1 MGEVFDMQ
9 RVAEL
14 GDAILRWL
22 AANVF
27 VLNNAAQLAIVL
39 VALGIAVLASRWLP
53 KSLPQPVQL
62 APLATLLNALRPLAQ
77 ALIWLVLT
85 WVALL
90 VARAAD
96 RPSHLIDIA
105 VSLLTAWIAIRI
117 LSLAAPS
124 ARWARL
130 MTWAVWW
137 VAALS
142 ILGLLDPTIAM
153 LDSVALETPRLR
165 VSVYSVIKSALVLA
179 VLLTLASSV
188 TRTVAARIRTS
199 RTLSASAQV
208 LFTKSVRA
216 TLVALAIVIGV
227 HTLGI
232 DLTAIAVVV
241 SALGL
246 GAGFGLQRVISN
258 IVSGVVLLLD
268 QSIRPGDVISVSGTY
283 GWVTAL
289 GGRYVSVVTRDGVEH
304 LIPNETLISERVENW
319 THTNS
324 HTRLKIPVQVAYDT
338 DVHRAIEICVQ
349 AACGTERVL
358 AEPECRCLLV
368 GFGDNGLQLEVRIW
382 IGDAH
387 NGVQNVKSAVLLR
400 IWDRFREAGIS
411 VPFPQREVTI
421 RSGTELQPPPPR
433 PRSDEGFP

>member
-1 MGEVFDMQ
+1 
-9 RVAEL
+9 
-14 GDAILRWL
+14 
-22 AANVF
+22 
-27 VLNNAAQLAIVL
+27 
-39 VALGIAVLASRWLP
+39 
-53 KSLPQPVQL
+53 
-62 APLATLLNALRPLAQ
+62 
-77 ALIWLVLT
+77 
-85 WVALL
+85 LL
-90 VARAAD
+90 VASVAH
-96 RPSHLIDIA
+96 RPSHLLNIA
-105 VSLLTAWIAIRI
+105 VSLLTAWVVIRL

-124 ARWARL
+124 PRWARL
-130 MTWAVWW
+130 MTWAVWS

-142 ILGLLDPTIAM
+142 ILGLLEPTIAM
-153 LDSVALETPRLR
+153 LDAAAFETPRLR
-165 VSVYSVIKSALVLA
+165 ISLYSVIKSAFVLA

-188 TRTVAARIRTS
+188 HRALGARIRAS
-199 RTLSASAQV
+199 RTLSPSAQV
-208 LFTKSVRA
+208 LFTKGLRA
-216 TLVALAIVIGV
+216 TLVSIAAVIGV
-227 HTLGI
+227 HSLGI

-246 GAGFGLQRVISN
+246 GAGFGFQKVIGN
-258 IVSGVVLLLD
+258 IVSGVVLLID

-324 HTRLKIPVQVAYDT
+324 HTRLKIPVCVAYDA
-338 DVHRAIEICVQ
+338 DVHQAIDICVQ

-368 GFGDNGLQLEVRIW
+368 AFGDNGLQLEVRIW

-400 IWDRFREAGIS
+400 IWDRFREAGIQ
-411 VPFPQREVTI
+411 VPYPHRDVTI
-421 RSGTELQPPPPR
+421 RGLAGSAPEPGAAPE
-433 PRSDEGFP
+433 

>member
-1 MGEVFDMQ
+1 M
-9 RVAEL
+9 
-14 GDAILRWL
+14 
-22 AANVF
+22 
-27 VLNNAAQLAIVL
+27 
-39 VALGIAVLASRWLP
+39 
-53 KSLPQPVQL
+53 QL

-77 ALIWLVLT
+77 TLIWLVLT
-85 WVALL
+85 WLALL
-90 VARAAD
+90 VARAAH

-105 VSLLTAWIAIRI
+105 ASLLTAWIAIRI

-130 MTWAVWW
+130 MTWAVWS
-137 VAALS
+137 VAAFS

-165 VSVYSVIKSALVLA
+165 VSIYSVIKSALVLA
-179 VLLTLASSV
+179 VLLTLASSL
-188 TRTVAARIRTS
+188 TRALGARIRTS

-216 TLVALAIVIGV
+216 TLVAIAVVIGI

-232 DLTAIAVVV
+232 DLTAIAVVL

-246 GAGFGLQRVISN
+246 GAGFGLQKVISN

-324 HTRLKIPVQVAYDT
+324 HTRLKIPVRVAYDT
-338 DVHRAIEICVQ
+338 DVHRAIDSAFRPPAGPSACCPSPSA
-349 AACGTERVL
+349 AACSSASATT
-358 AEPECRCLLV
+358 ASM
-368 GFGDNGLQLEVRIW
+368 LEVRIW

-400 IWDRFREAGIS
+400 IWDRFREAGIR
-411 VPFPQREVTI
+411 VPFPQRDVTV
-421 RSGTELQPPPPR
+421 RGASDLRPPPP
-433 PRSDEGFP
+433 PGSDARFP

>member
-1 MGEVFDMQ
+1 MGDVFDLQ
-9 RVAEL
+9 RIADL
-14 GDAILRWL
+14 GNAILRWL

-27 VLNNAAQLAIVL
+27 VLDNAAQLAIVL
-39 VALGIAVLASRWLP
+39 VALGVAVLAARWLP

-62 APLATLLNALRPLAQ
+62 APLATLLNALRPLAPT
-77 ALIWLVLT
+77 LIWLVLT
-85 WVALL
+85 WLALL
-90 VARAAD
+90 VTRAAH

-105 VSLLTAWIAIRI
+105 VSLLTAWVMIRL

-137 VAALS
+137 VAAFS
-142 ILGLLDPTIAM
+142 ILGLLEPTIAM
-153 LDSVALETPRLR
+153 LDAMAFETPRLR
-165 VSVYSVIKSALVLA
+165 VSVYSVIKSALVLG

-188 TRTVAARIRTS
+188 TRTVATRIRTS

-216 TLVALAIVIGV
+216 TLVGLAVLIGV
-227 HTLGI
+227 HTLGV
-232 DLTAIAVVV
+232 DLTGIAVVV

-246 GAGFGLQRVISN
+246 GAGFGLQKVISN

-324 HTRLKIPVQVAYDT
+324 HTRLKIPVRVAYDT
-338 DVHRAIEICVQ
+338 DVHQAIDICVQ

-368 GFGDNGLQLEVRIW
+368 GFGENGLELEVRIW

-387 NGVQNVKSAVLLR
+387 NGVQNVKSDVLLR
-400 IWDRFREAGIS
+400 IWDRFRDAGIR
-411 VPFPQREVTI
+411 VPLPQRTVTVQ
-421 RSGTELQPPPPR
+421 GATDLPPSR
-433 PRSDEGFP
+433 PRSEPGFP

>member
-1 MGEVFDMQ
+1 MGELFDMQ
-9 RVAEL
+9 RLADL
-14 GDAILRWL
+14 GNAILTWL

-27 VLNNAAQLAIVL
+27 VFNNAAQLAIVL
-39 VALGIAVLASRWLP
+39 VALGIAVLAARWLP
-53 KSLPQPVQL
+53 KSLPPSVQL
-62 APLATLLNALRPLAQ
+62 APLATLLNALRPLAP

-85 WVALL
+85 WLALL
-90 VARAAD
+90 VTRVAH
-96 RPSHLIDIA
+96 RPSHVIEIA
-105 VSLLTAWIAIRI
+105 VILLTARVVIRI

-130 MTWAVWW
+130 MTWAVWS

-153 LDSVALETPRLR
+153 LDAAALETPRLR

-188 TRTVAARIRTS
+188 TRFLAARIRTS

-216 TLVALAIVIGV
+216 TLVALAVLIGV
-227 HTLGI
+227 HTLGV
-232 DLTAIAVVV
+232 DLTAFAVVV

-246 GAGFGLQRVISN
+246 GAGFGLQKVISN

-324 HTRLKIPVQVAYDT
+324 HTRLKIPVSVAYDT
-338 DVHRAIEICVQ
+338 DVHQAMDICVE
-349 AACGTERVL
+349 AACGT
-358 AEPECRCLLV
+358 
-368 GFGDNGLQLEVRIW
+368 
-382 IGDAH
+382 
-387 NGVQNVKSAVLLR
+387 
-400 IWDRFREAGIS
+400 
-411 VPFPQREVTI
+411 
-421 RSGTELQPPPPR
+421 
-433 PRSDEGFP
+433 

>member
-1 MGEVFDMQ
+1 MGEVFDLQ
-9 RVAEL
+9 RIAEL

-27 VLNNAAQLAIVL
+27 VVDNVAQLAIVL
-39 VALGIAVLASRWLP
+39 VALGVAILAARWLP
-53 KSLPQPVQL
+53 KSLPQPAQL
-62 APLATLLNALRPLAQ
+62 APLTTLLNALRPLAP

-85 WVALL
+85 WLALL
-90 VARAAD
+90 VTRVAH

-105 VSLLTAWIAIRI
+105 VSLLTAWVLIRI

-142 ILGLLDPTIAM
+142 ILGLLQPTIAM
-153 LDSVALETPRLR
+153 LDAAALETPRLR
-165 VSVYSVIKSALVLA
+165 VSLYSVIKSALVLG

-188 TRTVAARIRTS
+188 TRMLGARIRTS

-208 LFTKSVRA
+208 LFTKTVRV
-216 TLVALAIVIGV
+216 TLVGLAIVIGV

-232 DLTAIAVVV
+232 DLTAIAVLV

-246 GAGFGLQRVISN
+246 GAGFGLQKVISN
-258 IVSGVVLLLD
+258 IVSGIVLLLD

-324 HTRLKIPVQVAYDT
+324 HTRLKIPVQVGYDT
-338 DVHRAIEICVQ
+338 DVHRAIQICVE

-358 AEPECRCLLV
+358 AEPECRCLLIA
-368 GFGDNGLQLEVRIW
+368 FGDNGLQLEVRIW

-400 IWDRFREAGIS
+400 IWDRFREAGIR
-411 VPFPQREVTI
+411 VPYPQHDVTI
-421 RSGTELQPPPPR
+421 RGLPDGTLPETR
-433 PRSDEGFP
+433 PDPE